1 MEQEQIKREPEQ
13 PTIEVTPV
21 VEIPTESV
29 EVVSRGDYPLD
40 KRSSRGAGKP
50 TNAERADID
59 LQKRDMRLMAGH
71 ILLHFKQ
78 MVIRKELD
86 FSQELQLFKELS
98 KYIGYSNDGNKIA
111 EDIGMDTFAMKYLE
125 INTKIKSVAEKQTTK
140 GKGKR

>member
-1 MEQEQIKREPEQ
+1 MEPEQLKKEQEQPQVEA
-13 PTIEVTPV
+13 TPV
-21 VEIPTESV
+21 IEIPTESV
-29 EVVSRGDYPLD
+29 EVVNRGDYPLD

-111 EDIGMDTFAMKYLE
+111 EDVGMDTFAMKYLE
-125 INTKIKSVAEKQTTK
+125 INTKIKSVAEKQSTK
-140 GKGKR
+140 GRGRR